1 METFYLLSMLNS
13 TMVVTPLAAFLS
25 QRTNREGEI
34 SVVDF
39 LPKKFL
45 TKRMALKA
53 VGIPLISLM

>member
-39 LPKKFL
+39 LPKKVPTHICSF
-45 TKRMALKA
+45 
-53 VGIPLISLM
+53 SLRGWL